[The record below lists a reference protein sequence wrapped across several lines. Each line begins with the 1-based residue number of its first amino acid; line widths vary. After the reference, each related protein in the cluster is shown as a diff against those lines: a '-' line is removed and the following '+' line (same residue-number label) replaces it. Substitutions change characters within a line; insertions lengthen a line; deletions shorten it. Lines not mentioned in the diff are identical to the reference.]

1 MGGRVKR
8 TSSPSVG
15 RRGRTDRI
23 AHAKRVE
30 EELRQSEQLLRLA
43 MEASSA
49 GAWSWN
55 ARTNESNWDDRYHE
69 MYGFAADE
77 PRTYEGWLGRIHPD
91 DRPRVVARLESMRQT
106 PDDDGWNMEFRA
118 VSPKRGVLWM
128 HGLGRARRDEHGQ
141 ISSMTGINLD
151 ITARKH
157 SEGQLR
163 ESEEQLRLFFE
174 NVPSAVA
181 MLDRNMCYLAAS
193 RRWLQD
199 FGLSGDLTG
208 RSHYDVFPEIPE
220 RWKAIHRR
228 CMAGAVERSDDDSFE
243 RADGSVQWLR
253 WEIHPW
259 RTAIGEIG
267 GLIMLSEDVTE
278 TRLWRERQQVL
289 LDEMQHRTRNLITVV
304 EAIAQQTMR
313 ATSSMDA
320 FMAQFSIRLSALSRV
335 QGLLSRSE
343 RTPITIGA
351 LISLELEALGPHPGV
366 PRAIVEGPDVRL
378 RKRSVQTLA
387 LAIHELATNARKY
400 GALATESG
408 RLSVTWRIERA
419 ADGAACLALEWAE
432 TGIEQR
438 LDRADP
444 QRFGYGRTL
453 IEKALPY
460 SLSAKTTFE
469 VGDREFRCT
478 ITLPLE
484 RLDGGEAG
492 G

>member
-1 MGGRVKR
+1 MG
-8 TSSPSVG
+8 
-15 RRGRTDRI
+15 RGKDADPIER
-23 AHAKRVE
+23 AKRIE

-49 GAWSWN
+49 GAWNWN

-69 MYGFAADE
+69 MYGFAPDE
-77 PRTYEGWLGRIHPD
+77 PRTYEGWLGRVHPD
-91 DRPRVVARLESMRQT
+91 DRPRVVARLEAVLRT
-106 PDDDGWNMEFRA
+106 PGDDEWNIEFRA
-118 VSPKRGVLWM
+118 VSPRRGVMWM
-128 HGLGRARRDEHGQ
+128 HGLGRAWRDRDGQ
-141 ISSMTGINLD
+141 VLSLSGINLD
-151 ITARKH
+151 ITARKRA
-157 SEGQLR
+157 EGELR
-163 ESEEQLRLFFE
+163 ESEGQLRLFFE
-174 NVPSAVA
+174 NAPSAVA
-181 MLDRNMCYLAAS
+181 MLDLDMRYLAAS
-193 RRWLQD
+193 RRWLED
-199 FGLSGDLTG
+199 FGLSGDLIG

-259 RTAIGEIG
+259 RNAIGEIG

-335 QGLLSRSE
+335 QGLLSRSD

-351 LISLELEALGPHPGV
+351 LISMELEALGLHSGG
-366 PRAIVEGPDVRL
+366 PRASVEGPNVRL

-387 LAIHELATNARKY
+387 LAIHELATNAQKY
-400 GALATESG
+400 GALATENG

-419 ADGAACLALEWAE
+419 ADGDACLALEWIE
-432 TGIEQR
+432 TGIVQR

-469 VGDREFRCT
+469 VGDREFRCS

-484 RLDGGEAG
+484 RLDGGEVAR
-492 G
+492 